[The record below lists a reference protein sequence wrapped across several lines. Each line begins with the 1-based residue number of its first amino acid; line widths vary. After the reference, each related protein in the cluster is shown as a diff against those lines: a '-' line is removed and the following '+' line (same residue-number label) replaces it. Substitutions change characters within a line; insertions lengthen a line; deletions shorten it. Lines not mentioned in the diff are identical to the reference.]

1 MLVLN
6 GYKEDY
12 PKYLTSS
19 NLSAIIIK
27 QMKHMIK
34 WLKITA
40 GINLYLSVVMTFV
53 FLTLL
58 FAIVTDY
65 NLTNADEYVR
75 FLIKEELHNAEQSK

>member
-1 MLVLN
+1 
-6 GYKEDY
+6 
-12 PKYLTSS
+12 
-19 NLSAIIIK
+19 
-27 QMKHMIK
+27 MIK

-40 GINLYLSVVMTFV
+40 GINIYLSVIMTFV

>member
-1 MLVLN
+1 MLVSN
-6 GYKEDY
+6 GYREDC
-12 PKYLTSS
+12 PKHLTSS

-65 NLTNADEYVR
+65 NLTNADEYMR
-75 FLIKEELHNAEQSK
+75 LLIKEELHNAEQSK